1 MENEYD
7 CLVNRLPLPLDC
19 THIFKAGLKLQSTLT
34 SQHKEK
40 LFLSTNVDYVML
52 LEAQNC

>member
-7 CLVNRLPLPLDC
+7 CSVNQLPLPLDC
-19 THIFKAGLKLQSTLT
+19 TRVFKARLKLQSTLT
-34 SQHKEK
+34 SRHKEK

>member
-7 CLVNRLPLPLDC
+7 CSVNRLPLPLDC
-19 THIFKAGLKLQSTLT
+19 ARAVKAGLKLQSALT
-34 SQHKEK
+34 SRHKDK

-52 LEAQNC
+52 LEARKC

>member
-7 CLVNRLPLPLDC
+7 CLVNWLPLPLDC